1 MNFRKILL
9 ALAAVMVALSSLA
22 QVENAGGVR
31 RRAERDKKTEETGP
45 KISDRMQG
53 FFEAKEPHDA
63 DLAYM
68 RQIYR
73 RLDLTQDANTPL
85 YFPEDVIDG
94 QENLFRII
102 LRLVVDG
109 KIPAY
114 EYLDGREVFTD
125 QYKVNV
131 ADMLERFGIYAQ
143 EAKGSTEKN
152 PKFVIEE
159 ADVPTGQVLN
169 YYILEKWEF
178 DRRSNR
184 MKTRVEAICPVLNRS
199 SDFGGESRYPMFWVK
214 FDALRPYLA
223 QQYVF
228 LSDDNNLAQYSLDDY
243 FNMGMYDGEIYKT
256 RNLRNLSMAQMFPDE
271 DDMKR
276 AQDSIDNRLR
286 SFGKNL
292 WVPTREEYLAM
303 KEKEA
308 EAEKEKGKAE
318 EGIPERTE
326 VTAAA
331 DGTEVAA
338 EGTETKTS
346 GASARAKKRSTT
358 TKKRTTTGSDKKTNT
373 SKAKKP
379 KVSSGSG
386 SSSSGN
392 SSAAKSVRR
401 RKR

>member
-1 MNFRKILL
+1 MNFRHIFLGL
-9 ALAAVMVALSSLA
+9 AGFLVSLSAMA
-22 QVENAGGVR
+22 QVESAGGVTR
-31 RRAERDKKTEETGP
+31 RSEREKKAEQSGP
-45 KISDRMQG
+45 KISGRMQG
-53 FFEAKEPHDA
+53 FYENKDPHDA

-73 RLDLTQDANTPL
+73 QLDLKKPGNTPL

-109 KIPAY
+109 KVPAY

-125 QYKVNV
+125 RYRMNV

-169 YYILEKWEF
+169 YYIIEKWEF
-178 DRRSNR
+178 DRRSNQ
-184 MKTRVEAICPVLNRS
+184 MKTRVEAICPVLNRD
-199 SDFGGESRYPMFWVK
+199 SDFGGETKYPMFWVK
-214 FDALRPYLA
+214 FDALRPYIA

-228 LSDDNNLAQYSLDDY
+228 TSDDNNLPQYSLDDY
-243 FNMGMYDGEIYKT
+243 FNLGMYDGEIYKT
-256 RNLRNLSMAQMFPDE
+256 RNLRNLSMAQMYPDE

-276 AQDSIDNRLR
+276 AQDSIDHRLR
-286 SFGKNL
+286 TFGKDL

-303 KEKEA
+303 KEKEEA
-308 EAEKEKGKAE
+308 AAVAKEAEGL
-318 EGIPERTE
+318 PERTE
-326 VTAAA
+326 VTAA
-331 DGTEVAA
+331 D
-338 EGTETKTS
+338 ETTTSEKQS
-346 GASARAKKRSTT
+346 GASVRAKKRTSTKKTT
-358 TKKRTTTGSDKKTNT
+358 TAKKS
-373 SKAKKP
+373 SAKKP
-379 KVSSGSG
+379 KVSSGS
-386 SSSSGN
+386 SSSEAN

-401 RKR
+401 RRR